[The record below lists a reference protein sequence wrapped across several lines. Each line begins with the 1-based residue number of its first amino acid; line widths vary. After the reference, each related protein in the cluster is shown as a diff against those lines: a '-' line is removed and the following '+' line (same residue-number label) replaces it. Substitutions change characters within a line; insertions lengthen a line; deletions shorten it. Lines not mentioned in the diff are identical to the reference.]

1 MVVGAALVVAG
12 DVAAGAGADGGA
24 GVVAC
29 WVVDLFCDGGEL
41 PSGSWYWLSPAL
53 PPARAADGSA
63 SARQAAPI
71 AARRRVNIR
80 HSYHDSSLIQR
91 IVLGCAAAA
100 AIVVL
105 AIWLHSTQLE
115 NKANDF
121 RARSSASVP
130 SGVRYVTGLYQRAAQ
145 NNPDTRPTVEEATIL
160 IFAGQRARAAR
171 LLQGVLRDEPKNVA
185 AWAQLS
191 VATRDLDPR
200 LSAAA
205 AARVREL
212 APRPGG

>member
-1 MVVGAALVVAG
+1 VGAAPVVAG
-12 DVAAGAGADGGA
+12 DVAAGAGVAGGA

-29 WVVDLFCDGGEL
+29 WVVVLFCDDGEL

-80 HSYHDSSLIQR
+80 HSYHDSPLIQR

-115 NKANDF
+115 NRANDF

-130 SGVRYVTGLYQRAAQ
+130 SGVRYVTGLYQRAAH
-145 NNPDTRPTVEEATIL
+145 NNPDTRPIVEEATIL
-160 IFAGQRARAAR
+160 IFAGQQARAAR
-171 LLQGVLRDEPKNVA
+171 LLQGVVRDEPKNVA

-191 VATRDLDPR
+191 VATRDLDPG

-205 AARVREL
+205 DARVRAL